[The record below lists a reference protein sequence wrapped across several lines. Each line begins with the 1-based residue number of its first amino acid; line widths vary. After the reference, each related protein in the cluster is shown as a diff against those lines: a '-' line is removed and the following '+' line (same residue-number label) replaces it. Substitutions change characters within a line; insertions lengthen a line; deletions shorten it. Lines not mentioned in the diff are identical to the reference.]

1 MIMKILIIGIGSDIA
16 YHTALSYARAG
27 NEIFC
32 TSRSFD
38 SASKIVEDIK
48 IRSRNN
54 SVYAYEFKPTDLSNH
69 VIFFDKLNKENDLPD
84 LILVAYGS
92 LPDNEK
98 IKYDFKSINEE
109 FNINFISVSSI
120 VNYFS
125 QKFTDRNSGTIAV
138 ISSVAGD
145 RARGSNYIYGTAKG
159 ALSLFL
165 QGLRSNLSSTNVK
178 IITIKPGFVETKM
191 TAHLPKNFLFAK
203 PDRVAKE
210 IINGINKGKDIIYV
224 PKFWFI
230 IMFLIKLLPESI
242 FKKLKF

>member
-1 MIMKILIIGIGSDIA
+1 MKILLLGIGSDIA
-16 YHTALSYARAG
+16 YHVALSYAKGA
-27 NEIFC
+27 NELYC

-38 SASKIVEDIK
+38 NSSKIVEDIK
-48 IRSRNN
+48 IRSNN
-54 SVYAYEFKPTDLSNH
+54 KNIYAYQFIPTELSNQEN
-69 VIFFDKLNKENDLPD
+69 FFDKFINENGLPD
-84 LILVAYGS
+84 IILIAYGS

-98 IKYDFKSINEE
+98 IKYDFHSINEE

-125 QKFTDRNSGTIAV
+125 QKFAERNSGTIAV

-145 RARGSNYIYGTAKG
+145 RARGSNYVYGTAKG

-165 QGLRSNLSSTNVK
+165 QGIRSSLSSTNVK
-178 IITIKPGFVETKM
+178 IITIKPGFVDTKM
-191 TAHLPKNFLFAK
+191 TSHLPKNFLFAK
-203 PDRVAKE
+203 PENVAKE
-210 IINGINKGKDIIYV
+210 IINGINKGKDILYI
-224 PKFWFI
+224 PKFWFL

>member
-1 MIMKILIIGIGSDIA
+1 MKILIIGIGSEIA
-16 YHTALSYARAG
+16 YHTALAYAKGG
-27 NEIFC
+27 NDLYC

-38 SASKIVEDIK
+38 NSNKIVEDLK
-48 IRSRNN
+48 IRSNN
-54 SVYAYEFKPTDLSNH
+54 KNIVPYEFVPTDLSSH
-69 VIFFDKLNKENDLPD
+69 KLFFDRLILENGLPD
-84 LILVAYGS
+84 LILIAYGS

-98 IKYDFKSINEE
+98 IKRNFTLINEE
-109 FNINFISVSSI
+109 FNTNFISGSSI

-125 QKFTDRNSGTIAV
+125 NKFEEKNSGTIAV

-165 QGLRSNLSSTNVK
+165 QGVRSSLSGTKVK
-178 IITIKPGFVETKM
+178 IITIKPGFVDTKM
-191 TAHLPKNFLFAK
+191 TSHLPKSFLFAK
-203 PDRVAKE
+203 PEKVATD
-210 IINGINKGKDIIYV
+210 IINGIKKGKDVIYT
-224 PKFWFI
+224 PKFWFL